1 MAYDLEEQEQLDA
14 FKRWWDK
21 NGNMVL
27 VAVGV
32 LIVAFAA
39 TQFWKHHRNQQALE
53 ASTFYQQL
61 LDTPAQDHKAI
72 QSLSSQLMDNYAG
85 TPYAGRAAVAA
96 AKANYEAKDGKSA
109 KSQLEWA
116 IANAKESAVRSIA
129 RLQLAA
135 IQLDEKAYAP
145 ALKTLEAKDNAG
157 FEGLFADLRGDVLVA
172 QGKKADAKQA
182 YQQALAH
189 LEAQGAYHQ
198 YVAHKLEAL
207 GS

>member
-14 FKRWWDK
+14 FKQWWAK

-27 VAVGV
+27 VAIGV
-32 LIVAFAA
+32 LIAAFAA
-39 TQFWKHHRNQQALE
+39 TQFWNHHRNQQALE

-61 LDTPAQDHKAI
+61 LDTPTQDQKTI

-85 TPYAGRAAVAA
+85 TPYAGRAAVTA
-96 AKANYEAKDGKSA
+96 AKANYAAKDGKSA

-116 IANAKESAVRSIA
+116 ISKAKESGVRSIA

-135 IQLDEKAYAP
+135 IYLDEKAYDQ
-145 ALKTLEAKDNAG
+145 ALKTLDAKDNAG
-157 FEGLFADLRGDVLVA
+157 FEGLFADLRGDVLAA

-182 YQQALAH
+182 YQQALAN

-207 GS
+207 GG